1 MSLSPPKGASAWRH
15 CLVMQQRIS
24 HISGYQNTSEYISF
38 FFPSLCLSVCL
49 FPVGR
54 LVWEEKDAEAEMR
67 AEGTEKRHLPTCWQ
81 ERERWSSKI
90 KKFQKKKRTEKT
102 RKENEAAPKYLHFL
116 LPMFDVLSVCT
127 CFVLFFS
134 WSDWKGLGKN
144 ENIFVK
150 RWLTTGRC
158 VCYHISP
165 RV

>member
-24 HISGYQNTSEYISF
+24 HISGYQNTSEHISF
-38 FFPSLCLSVCL
+38 FSLLPPSLCLSVFL

-90 KKFQKKKRTEKT
+90 KKFQKKKRTEKNKK
-102 RKENEAAPKYLHFL
+102 RKRSGAKIFALSPPYVWRFICLYVFCFVFL
-116 LPMFDVLSVCT
+116 LKWL
-127 CFVLFFS
+127 
-134 WSDWKGLGKN
+134 
-144 ENIFVK
+144 K
-150 RWLTTGRC
+150 RSR
-158 VCYHISP
+158 
-165 RV
+165 